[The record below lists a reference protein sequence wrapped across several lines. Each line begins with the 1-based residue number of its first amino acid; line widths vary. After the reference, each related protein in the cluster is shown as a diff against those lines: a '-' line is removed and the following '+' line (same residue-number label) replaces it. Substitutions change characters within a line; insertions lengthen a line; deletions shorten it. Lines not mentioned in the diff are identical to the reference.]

1 MPLSQTLIESALK
14 LTGKVMSEMEEDET
28 YDYVTVGI
36 FSYPKFF
43 YYLFSENFIEKY
55 ALIAYEWS
63 DDTYKYRASQ
73 SI

>member
-1 MPLSQTLIESALK
+1 
-14 LTGKVMSEMEEDET
+14 MSEMEEDET